1 MYLGNKRSILTLLF
15 CFTFLLFKAQTL
27 YWVGGSGNFNDGNHW
42 SLSSGGSAANKIPST
57 LNDLVFD
64 DNSTQN
70 FTNLVVTV
78 VGVNNCRSL
87 KFTNDFVNYTVVG
100 SKFTE
105 INISGDFELNYKT
118 DFKTN
123 SKLVFKSG
131 SSNYNNVRF
140 NAVPYEG
147 DVVFENGN
155 WNLKNINIANANS
168 LNFNSGNYKIISS
181 SIKTGDFFANK
192 NHVNFEVTRSNLDVN
207 NHIEIG
213 SNADFV
219 SDKFLIKANQSNQ
232 SKFKI
237 APQANLGN
245 DYKIINSN
253 NSAIMACGA
262 TLTAIG
268 ISCSGSCDG
277 QLILNID
284 ASCTPGPYIL
294 QWNNPSC
301 VTPTLVSVPTAG
313 TYTISGL
320 CSCVDFFD
328 VIVFSGAIPIAFSN
342 AAQVVGVS
350 AINFVPINPLTVQ
363 PKCFG
368 DCNGSITSNING
380 SVPPYTVTVNG
391 GPGIP
396 VVSGLSTFTNLC
408 AGVNTFVV
416 VDTKGCIRTFTN
428 NLTQPLALSSTSIT
442 SSVTCNSSSNG
453 SFTLSPING
462 TPGYTVTFTP
472 GGSFTVPAAG
482 SATLGGLS
490 PGIVTFTVIDTKSC
504 SINSS
509 FNITQPPPLTVIK
522 TQTTITCGGLCTGA
536 ASVAVSGGTGPYS
549 YTWAPQVG
557 ALAGITNLCAGT
569 HTVTIKDAQ
578 NCTITPQTFTLTS
591 PPPITITPTFTNV
604 SCNGLTNG
612 SASVSVTGGTPGYV
626 TTWIAAGPSTIA
638 ANSATVN
645 NLGPGSYTVSVT
657 DAVGCSTTAI
667 VNIIQPPALS
677 ITATSQSITCFGL
690 CNGGATV
697 TPSGGNGAPFSFTWT
712 PGGQNAASINTLCV
726 GSYTI
731 AVRDA
736 SNCPTSTVVT
746 ITQPSSV
753 TANITTGSV
762 SCFGGNTGTI
772 NATPTPLAS
781 GPFTFTL
788 TSSTATV
795 VAAPPY
801 INLPAGNYTL
811 TIGYGAGCT
820 QTFAIIIAQP
830 PSALVPSIVSTSLT
844 CFNNCIGT
852 LNGSAVGGTP
862 AYTFLWTT
870 PTGTLTGAAQVNL
883 CAGNYTLQVTDANNC
898 IATQTTNLAS
908 PPDITITIT
917 PTNVSCFGGTNG
929 ILSANVLGGT
939 PGYTL
944 TWSNGPIGNPNTN
957 LSAGVY
963 TLTVLDAIGCTKT
976 QTATITSPQQFTV
989 TQNTTSA
996 SCIGNC
1002 DGSVTVTVL
1011 GGNPPYNFQFN
1022 TLPVTTNTTGIISGL
1037 CVGSYTASITDA
1049 SLCVTST
1056 VITISQPASLTAVFS
1071 TASLSCNGVPT
1082 GSIGVVLGGQPGPYT
1097 FTLTSSTSTVIA
1109 PPSYVNLSAGV
1120 YTLTV
1125 GYGAGCRQSFTVNIA
1140 QPNPLVPSISSTSI
1154 TCFNVCNGTLAG
1166 SALGGTPL
1174 YSFVW
1179 TTPTGT
1185 VAGGA
1190 LAGQCVG
1197 NYTFTVTDANGC
1209 VGTLTTSLLQ
1219 PTDMTVTINTTSVS
1233 CFSSCN
1239 GVLSGVV
1246 SGGTPGYT
1254 LNWSNGPTGNPNVG
1268 LCVGNYTLIVTDNQ
1282 GCTKSATAS
1291 VTSPSSITL
1300 TQNTTSTSCAASCNG
1315 SATITAVGGIGPYN
1329 YQFNTFPIINNATG
1343 IISGL
1348 CAGNYIASV
1357 TDANG
1362 CSQSINFTIVSPI
1375 ALSAAITGLQSSCNA
1390 CIGASTVTASNGT
1403 PGYTFVWTNSL
1414 AATVGTNA
1422 AVSSLCP
1429 GNYTVVVTDSQ
1440 GCTATATAGVAQT
1453 VSVTVVTAGAGI
1465 QCFGACTGSAT
1476 ANALGGTLPYTYT
1489 WSATTPSQT
1498 SQTAT
1503 NLCAGTYTV
1512 LVQDQLGC
1520 SNTGTITFTNPPD
1533 IIIAPTQTNVNC
1545 FGNCN
1550 GAINSNASG
1559 GTGLLT
1565 YSWSPGSI
1573 TTTNLSNLCVGTY
1586 TLKVTDANGC
1596 SKTQIF
1602 NITSTPSIS
1611 ATFTTTNPSACIVNN
1626 GSICVTPSG
1635 GPSGGAGPYTFAW
1648 SPAGGVG
1655 GTTSCYSSL
1664 LAGPYTVTITDGA
1677 CSTTVAAVL
1686 TTPAGPTLTINN
1698 QSVTCFGSSTGGAT
1712 VTASGVGPFTF
1723 TWTPVVGFTT
1733 IGNTSTAS
1741 GLNTGTYNISV
1752 TDGNGC
1758 VTSQSIGITQP
1769 TASLTINSTVTPV
1782 RCFGS
1787 ANGSITVV
1795 PAGGTPGYTY
1805 NWLPL
1810 APPIT
1815 GQGTSTVTNLSIGNY
1830 TLNITD
1836 ANLCPRQF
1844 TFVIT
1849 QPTAL
1854 TLTTTASNVL
1864 CNAACNGSINV
1875 AGGGGTAPI
1884 TFTWLPVV
1892 TFTGST
1898 NANIFNLCSASYTV
1912 NASDLNGCP
1921 ISTVV
1926 TITQPIALTTTL
1938 TSVNAS
1944 CSNSC
1949 NATAS
1954 LNVAGGTPTYSFSW
1968 SNGPATTSTLGNLCA
1983 GNYTGTVIDGN
1994 GCVSATGFTITALS
2008 AFNVTL
2014 TPTSPLCNGASTG
2027 SISTLLSGNQGTV
2040 SFNWV
2045 ASGVGQN
2052 PTNLNAGTYT
2062 LTAIDAAGCIASGVA
2077 NLVNPP
2083 ALLANVTTTNPA
2095 CNGNCNGIAI
2105 STPVNAVGTVNYTW
2119 NPVAPNSPTVNA
2131 LCAGN
2136 YTLTISDNNGCTDVQ
2151 TFTLTN
2157 PPVLNVNTS
2166 IGPATCGS
2174 SNGSITAIPV
2184 GGTPAYTF
2192 SWTAPISS
2200 TNAAVSGL
2208 VAGVYTVIVTD
2219 ANNCTNTVSIPL
2231 SNSNGPSAA
2240 PITSS
2245 SISCNAQCTGA
2256 ASINP
2261 VGIVGG
2267 TPGYTVSWIVPP
2279 SASTV
2284 NPQVNLC
2291 AGTYSAQI
2299 TDANNCILFN
2309 SVVIAQPAAISVLPN
2324 LTFPNCNGVCNGS
2337 VTLNTSGG
2345 TGPYNY
2351 SWSPGASLNATLT
2364 NACAGNYSITITDF
2378 NLCPSTVTLNL
2389 PGVQNMTATSTVTNN
2404 LCFGNCL
2411 GTASVTSIVGSPNFP
2426 ITYLWSNAQTGPSA
2440 INLCNGVYTYTATD
2454 ALGCFNSFTT
2464 NIISPSQITSTNSVA
2479 SPSCNLCN
2487 GSSTITALGGTGPY
2501 TYSWTSSSVGPT
2513 ATNLCAGLYQVLV
2526 TDNNLCT
2533 QLQNVIISS
2542 SSGIAGE
2549 TTTIQNEIC
2558 AGQCNGAA
2566 TVVAVGGTN
2575 PISYSWIAPV
2585 VSNSI
2590 ITNLCPGTYF
2600 LQMTDAQGCI
2610 RTSSVNINAGIQYTI
2625 TPIISAP
2632 SCGASNGTINVVVSP
2647 TLAPG
2652 GYFYS
2657 WAPGPGITSSLTNI
2671 GAGNYSVTVTNT
2683 AGASCPQTQ
2692 AFSINNTNSPVI
2704 TFTQSNISCSG
2715 ALTGSI
2721 TALGTSTSTPVS
2733 YAWSNGGTLPTVSGL
2748 GPGVITLTVT
2758 AANGCK
2764 SIQSFTLT
2772 QNQPLQLSLSNVTQ
2786 PRCHNDCNG
2795 AITLVPS
2802 GGTLPYTFTW
2812 SPSGTSNPQ
2821 FSLCPG
2827 PSTAAIV
2834 YSATVIDANGCS
2846 ITTSTTLINPASI
2859 VLTPTIANSSCS
2871 SIPDGSLS
2879 VGVIGGT
2886 PAYTY
2891 TWTGPSSFTAS
2902 TQNIN
2907 SIVAGTYS
2915 LSLTDNN
2922 GCRKDTSLIVVPTI
2936 SVVALAGN
2944 DLTVCP
2950 TPSVT
2955 LTGTNSF
2962 GAVSFDWYL
2971 FPNVTNSV
2979 SNNSTYFAPTPPT
2992 APGSFTYVLIA
3003 TSSVS
3008 GCSDTDFVV
3017 VNTFGLPFVDAG
3029 PTFTIPV
3036 FTGITIGGSPTASGS
3051 VSITWSPSFT
3061 LDDPSLQNPVASNT
3075 VNTVY
3080 TVTIVDLV
3088 TGCTNSDTMTV
3099 FLFPTIKIPNG
3110 FSPNGD
3116 TKNELWIIDNLD
3128 QFPDNTVE
3136 IYNRWGEQLYF
3147 YNNYNGQ
3154 FDGKYKGKDLP
3165 VGTYYYVINL
3175 NHPAYKTPF
3184 IGPLTIF
3191 R

>member
-1 MYLGNKRSILTLLF
+1 VLG
-15 CFTFLLFKAQTL
+15 
-27 YWVGGSGNFNDGNHW
+27 
-42 SLSSGGSAANKIPST
+42 
-57 LNDLVFD
+57 
-64 DNSTQN
+64 
-70 FTNLVVTV
+70 
-78 VGVNNCRSL
+78 
-87 KFTNDFVNYTVVG
+87 
-100 SKFTE
+100 
-105 INISGDFELNYKT
+105 
-118 DFKTN
+118 
-123 SKLVFKSG
+123 
-131 SSNYNNVRF
+131 
-140 NAVPYEG
+140 
-147 DVVFENGN
+147 
-155 WNLKNINIANANS
+155 
-168 LNFNSGNYKIISS
+168 
-181 SIKTGDFFANK
+181 
-192 NHVNFEVTRSNLDVN
+192 
-207 NHIEIG
+207 
-213 SNADFV
+213 
-219 SDKFLIKANQSNQ
+219 
-232 SKFKI
+232 
-237 APQANLGN
+237 
-245 DYKIINSN
+245 
-253 NSAIMACGA
+253 
-262 TLTAIG
+262 
-268 ISCSGSCDG
+268 G
-277 QLILNID
+277 Q
-284 ASCTPGPYIL
+284 PGPY
-294 QWNNPSC
+294 
-301 VTPTLVSVPTAG
+301 
-313 TYTISGL
+313 
-320 CSCVDFFD
+320 
-328 VIVFSGAIPIAFSN
+328 
-342 AAQVVGVS
+342 
-350 AINFVPINPLTVQ
+350 
-363 PKCFG
+363 
-368 DCNGSITSNING
+368 
-380 SVPPYTVTVNG
+380 
-391 GPGIP
+391 
-396 VVSGLSTFTNLC
+396 
-408 AGVNTFVV
+408 
-416 VDTKGCIRTFTN
+416 
-428 NLTQPLALSSTSIT
+428 
-442 SSVTCNSSSNG
+442 
-453 SFTLSPING
+453 
-462 TPGYTVTFTP
+462 
-472 GGSFTVPAAG
+472 
-482 SATLGGLS
+482 
-490 PGIVTFTVIDTKSC
+490 
-504 SINSS
+504 
-509 FNITQPPPLTVIK
+509 
-522 TQTTITCGGLCTGA
+522 
-536 ASVAVSGGTGPYS
+536 
-549 YTWAPQVG
+549 
-557 ALAGITNLCAGT
+557 
-569 HTVTIKDAQ
+569 
-578 NCTITPQTFTLTS
+578 
-591 PPPITITPTFTNV
+591 
-604 SCNGLTNG
+604 
-612 SASVSVTGGTPGYV
+612 
-626 TTWIAAGPSTIA
+626 
-638 ANSATVN
+638 
-645 NLGPGSYTVSVT
+645 
-657 DAVGCSTTAI
+657 
-667 VNIIQPPALS
+667 
-677 ITATSQSITCFGL
+677 
-690 CNGGATV
+690 
-697 TPSGGNGAPFSFTWT
+697 
-712 PGGQNAASINTLCV
+712 
-726 GSYTI
+726 
-731 AVRDA
+731 
-736 SNCPTSTVVT
+736 
-746 ITQPSSV
+746 
-753 TANITTGSV
+753 
-762 SCFGGNTGTI
+762 
-772 NATPTPLAS
+772 
-781 GPFTFTL
+781 TFTL
-788 TSSTATV
+788 TSSTSTV
-795 VAAPPY
+795 IAPPSY
-801 INLPAGNYTL
+801 VNLSAGVYTL
-811 TIGYGAGCT
+811 TVGYGVGCRQSFT
-820 QTFAIIIAQP
+820 VNIAQP
-830 PSALVPSIVSTSLT
+830 NPLVPSISSTSIT
-844 CFNNCIGT
+844 CFNVCNGI
-852 LNGSAVGGTP
+852 LAGSALGGTP
-862 AYTFLWTT
+862 LYSFVWTT
-870 PTGTLTGAAQVNL
+870 PTGTVAGGALAGQ

-1268 LCVGNYTLIVTDNQ
+1268 LCIGNYTLIVTDNQ
-1282 GCTKSATAS
+1282 GCTKSATAT

-1362 CSQSINFTIVSPI
+1362 CSQSINFTILSPI

-1805 NWLPL
+1805 NWLPV

-2192 SWTAPISS
+2192 SWTAPVSS

-2324 LTFPNCNGVCNGS
+2324 LTFPTCNGVCNGS

-2351 SWSPGASLNATLT
+2351 SWSPGTSLNATLT

-2533 QLQNVIISS
+2533 QLQNVIISN

-2657 WAPGPGITSSLTNI
+2657 WTPGPGITSSLTNI